1 MGSLSARLFGL
12 FLVFSLAMALVPYGL
27 YSGTWGWSVAG
38 AGLLLLFVVLGGLL
52 VPRALKAA
60 GPERRKLANALLQF
74 FGAFLVL
81 EFLIMGFMMWIYG
94 NRTFPDNSAYQTLG
108 LILFLGL
115 LGVGI
120 MGALATFIYLFY
132 VYNTGAIER
141 RHAHAD

>member
-12 FLVFSLAMALVPYGL
+12 LLVFSLAMALVPYGL
-27 YSGTWGWSVAG
+27 YSGTWGWSIAG
-38 AGLLLLFVVLGGLL
+38 AGLLVLFVAMAGLL
-52 VPRALKAA
+52 VPHAIRAA
-60 GPERRKLANALLQF
+60 GPERRKLVNALLQF
-74 FGAFLVL
+74 FGAFLLL

-94 NRTFPDNSAYQTLG
+94 NRTFPDNSAYQALG

-120 MGALATFIYLFY
+120 MAVLATFTYLFY

-141 RHAHAD
+141 RRAHAN